1 MIGAPQLAALAG
13 LLDDPAA
20 PSAVI
25 KMADLYREWAATNVV
40 PVPTAIAVLE
50 MAALA
55 AKQKLGAAE
64 SNEKRQELPPLGED
78 GHVARQAEPMK
89 RTHYK
94 RSEVCKMTG
103 TKPRTLRDLIAK
115 GKVACGPFG
124 IPASELFGLAHPKEE
139 S

>member
-25 KMADLYREWAATNVV
+25 KMADLYRDWAATNVV

-64 SNEKRQELPPLGED
+64 SDEKRQEPPTLGEAD
-78 GHVARQAEPMK
+78 PVARQAASVK
-89 RTHYK
+89 RTHYT
-94 RSEVCKMTG
+94 RSEVCK
-103 TKPRTLRDLIAK
+103 LI
-115 GKVACGPFG
+115 GGP
-124 IPASELFGLAHPKEE
+124 E
-139 S
+139 